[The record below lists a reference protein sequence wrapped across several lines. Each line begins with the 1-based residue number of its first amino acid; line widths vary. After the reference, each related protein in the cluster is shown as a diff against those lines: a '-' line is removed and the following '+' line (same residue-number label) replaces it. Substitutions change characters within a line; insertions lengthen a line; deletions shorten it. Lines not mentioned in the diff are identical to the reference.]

1 MKQLLFGT
9 TNQAKLA
16 EVRGVLQADG
26 IEVLGLR
33 DIPDIQQVEETG
45 EDFEENA
52 VLKAKGYF
60 SQTNIPTIADD
71 GGIMVDALGGL
82 PGVHSKRWLGHDASD
97 KELAEAVLEK
107 MRGVPQE
114 KRTARLGGIMV
125 FWDGEHLIK
134 KEHWTE
140 GYIADRLMTEI
151 QPGFPYRAILMI
163 PEFAKAY
170 GALTDEEHEQV
181 NFRRKNLAALKPE
194 ILRYL
199 KENTL

>member
-1 MKQLLFGT
+1 MAKLLFGT

-16 EVRGVLQADG
+16 EVCGVLQADG

-45 EDFEENA
+45 KDFEENA

-60 SQTNIPTIADD
+60 SQKNIPTIADD

-82 PGVHSKRWLGHDASD
+82 PGVHSHRWLGHDASD
-97 KELAEAVLEK
+97 RELAEAVLEK

-114 KRTARLGGIMV
+114 KRTARLGGVMV
-125 FWDGEHLIK
+125 FWDGEHIIK

-140 GYIADRLMTEI
+140 GYIADRLMTDI

-163 PEFAKAY
+163 PQFAKAY

-194 ILRYL
+194 IVRYL

>member
-1 MKQLLFGT
+1 MAKLLFGT

-16 EVRGVLQADG
+16 EVCGVLQADG
-26 IEVLGLR
+26 IEVLGLC

-45 EDFEENA
+45 KDFEENA

-60 SQTNIPTIADD
+60 SQKNIPTIADD

-82 PGVHSKRWLGHDASD
+82 PGVHSHRWLGHDASD
-97 KELAEAVLEK
+97 RELAEAVLEK

-114 KRTARLGGIMV
+114 KRTARLGGVMV
-125 FWDGEHLIK
+125 FWDGEHIIK

-140 GYIADRLMTEI
+140 GYIADRLMTDI

-163 PEFAKAY
+163 PQFAKAY

-194 ILRYL
+194 IVRYL